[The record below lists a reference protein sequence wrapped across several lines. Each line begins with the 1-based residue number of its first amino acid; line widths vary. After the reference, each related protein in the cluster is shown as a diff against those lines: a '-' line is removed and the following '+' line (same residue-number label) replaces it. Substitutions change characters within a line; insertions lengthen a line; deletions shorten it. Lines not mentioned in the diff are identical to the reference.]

1 MSIARGASARQE
13 RLLVA
18 TRRLRRRALSD
29 RRWSNVALYIGGSI
43 VVLVVVAGL
52 LAPWISPYPP
62 NELDLMATLQP
73 PSADHFFGTDE
84 LGRDVFSRVLHGIRL
99 DMAIVL
105 VITYVPLLVGVT
117 LGMVAGYFGGWVD
130 TVVNRAVDIV
140 MAFPFLVVVIAVVA
154 ITGPGLVGIFIGVLS
169 VGWALYARLA
179 RGEMLVIREQQYM
192 LAAKGLGYST
202 ARILGR
208 HAVPNLIRSPLVFS
222 VADIVLNLLLIAGV
236 SYLGLGVQ
244 APTAELG
251 VIVADGQAHL
261 RVGWWI
267 TTLSGLVLVTIG
279 VGFSMLGD
287 ALADRLGEELRLTV

>member
-1 MSIARGASARQE
+1 MTIAREASARQE

-43 VVLVVVAGL
+43 VVLVVLAGL

-62 NELDLMATLQP
+62 NELDLTATLQP
-73 PSADHFFGTDE
+73 PSGEHFFGTDE

-117 LGMVAGYFGGWVD
+117 LGMIAGYFGGWVD

-202 ARILGR
+202 SRILGR

-251 VIVADGQAHL
+251 VIVADGQGHL

>member
-1 MSIARGASARQE
+1 MSIAREPSARQE

-29 RRWSNVALYIGGSI
+29 RRWSNVALFIGGSI
-43 VVLVVVAGL
+43 VVVVVVAGL

-62 NELDLMATLQP
+62 NELNLMETLQP
-73 PSADHFFGTDE
+73 PSSTHLFGTDE
-84 LGRDVFSRVLHGIRL
+84 LGRDVLSRVLHGIRL
-99 DMAIVL
+99 DMVIVL

-117 LGMVAGYFGGWVD
+117 LGMLAGHFGGWVD
-130 TVVNRAVDIV
+130 TLVNRSVDIV

-154 ITGPGLVGIFIGVLS
+154 ITGPGLVGIFIGVLA

-192 LAAKGLGYST
+192 LAARGLGYST

-251 VIVADGQAHL
+251 VIVADGQSHL
-261 RVGWWI
+261 LTAWWI
-267 TTLSGLVLVTIG
+267 TTLSGLVLVMIG

-287 ALADRLGEELRLTV
+287 ALADRLGEELKLTV

>member
-1 MSIARGASARQE
+1 MTIAREVPPRQE

-43 VVLVVVAGL
+43 VVLVVLAGL
-52 LAPWISPYPP
+52 LAPWIAPYPP

-73 PSADHFFGTDE
+73 PSGDHFFGTDE
-84 LGRDVFSRVLHGIRL
+84 LGRDVFSRVLYGIRL

-117 LGMVAGYFGGWVD
+117 LGMLAGYFGGWVD
-130 TVVNRAVDIV
+130 TVINRAVDIV

-154 ITGPGLVGIFIGVLS
+154 ITGPGLVGIFIGVLA
-169 VGWALYARLA
+169 VGWALYARLS

-202 ARILGR
+202 TRILGR

>member
-1 MSIARGASARQE
+1 MTIAREVPARQE

-18 TRRLRRRALSD
+18 ARRLRRRALSD
-29 RRWSNVALYIGGSI
+29 RRWSNVALFIGGSI
-43 VVLVVVAGL
+43 VVLVAIAGL
-52 LAPWISPYPP
+52 LAPWIAPYPP
-62 NELDLMATLQP
+62 NELNLMETLQP
-73 PSADHFFGTDE
+73 PSSDHFFGTDE
-84 LGRDVFSRVLHGIRL
+84 LGRDVFSRVLYGIRL
-99 DMAIVL
+99 DLAIVL

-117 LGMVAGYFGGWVD
+117 LGMLAGYFGGWVD
-130 TVVNRAVDIV
+130 TVINRAVDIV

-154 ITGPGLVGIFIGVLS
+154 ITGPGLVGIFIGVLA
-169 VGWALYARLA
+169 VGWALYARLS

>member
-1 MSIARGASARQE
+1 MSIAGEGTARQE

>member
-1 MSIARGASARQE
+1 MSIAREPSVRQE

-29 RRWSNVALYIGGSI
+29 RRWSNVALFIGGLI
-43 VVLVVVAGL
+43 VVVVVVAGL

-62 NELDLMATLQP
+62 NELHLTETLQP
-73 PSADHFFGTDE
+73 PSSTHLFGTDE
-84 LGRDVFSRVLHGIRL
+84 LGRDVLSRVLHGIRL
-99 DMAIVL
+99 DMVIVL

-117 LGMVAGYFGGWVD
+117 LGMLAAHFGGWVD
-130 TVVNRAVDIV
+130 TLVNRSVDIV

-154 ITGPGLVGIFIGVLS
+154 ITGPGLVGIFIGVLA

-192 LAAKGLGYST
+192 LAARGLGYST

-251 VIVADGQAHL
+251 VIVADGQSHL
-261 RVGWWI
+261 LTAWWI
-267 TTLSGLVLVTIG
+267 TTLSGLVLVMIG

-287 ALADRLGEELRLTV
+287 ALADRLGEELKLTV

>member
-1 MSIARGASARQE
+1 MSIARATSARQQ

-43 VVLVVVAGL
+43 VVLVILAGL

-62 NELDLMATLQP
+62 NELNLMETLQP
-73 PSADHFFGTDE
+73 PSSDHFFGTDE

-117 LGMVAGYFGGWVD
+117 LGMLAGYFGGWVD

-154 ITGPGLVGIFIGVLS
+154 ITGPGLVGIFIGVLA

-202 ARILGR
+202 ARILRR

>member
-1 MSIARGASARQE
+1 MSIAREPSARQQ

-29 RRWSNVALYIGGSI
+29 HRWSNVALYIGGSI
-43 VVLVVVAGL
+43 VVLVILAGL
-52 LAPWISPYPP
+52 LAPWISPYQP
-62 NELDLMATLQP
+62 NELNLLETLQP
-73 PSADHFFGTDE
+73 PSKAHFFGTDE

-99 DMAIVL
+99 DMGIVF
-105 VITYVPLLVGVT
+105 VITYVPLLVGT
-117 LGMVAGYFGGWVD
+117 ALGMLAGYFGGWVD
-130 TVVNRAVDIV
+130 TVVNRSVDIV

-154 ITGPGLVGIFIGVLS
+154 ITGPGLVGIFIGVLA
-169 VGWALYARLA
+169 VGWALYARLV

-202 ARILGR
+202 PRILGR
-208 HAVPNLIRSPLVFS
+208 HAIPNLIRSPLVFS

-251 VIVADGQAHL
+251 VIVADGQAQL
-261 RVGWWI
+261 LTSWWI
-267 TTLSGLVLVTIG
+267 TTLAGLVLVLIG
-279 VGFSMLGD
+279 VGFSLLGD